1 MFSNKQALVTLI
13 GTCTKDPEAKTTSN
27 GKNVTRLS
35 LVTEHGWGDKR
46 TSTFWNVD
54 VWGKPGEFVAKDV
67 TKGQDV
73 VVMGEIYERTYESQ
87 GVEKRIIQVDAREV
101 SYVRKPKAEGATAT
115 QAPAPAAQS
124 TSSDDD
130 WG

>member
-101 SYVRKPKAEGATAT
+101 SYVREPKGEAQPT
-115 QAPAPAAQS
+115 QAAKPAAQS
-124 TSSDDD
+124 SSSDE
-130 WG
+130 W